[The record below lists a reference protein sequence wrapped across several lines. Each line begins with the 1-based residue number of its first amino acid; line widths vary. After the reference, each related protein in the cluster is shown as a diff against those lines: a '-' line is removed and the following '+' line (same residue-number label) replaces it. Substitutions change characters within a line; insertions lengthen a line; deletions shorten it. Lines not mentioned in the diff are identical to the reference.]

1 MQKLLLLSAI
11 IMAIAIPVRMA
22 RDPNPR
28 RGFKRTLVFY
38 LVFCFCYVL
47 ALKYV
52 YFRLVRA

>member
-1 MQKLLLLSAI
+1 MAKLLLLSAI

-28 RGFKRTLVFY
+28 RGFKRSLLFY

-47 ALKYV
+47 ALKFV
-52 YFRLVRA
+52 YFKLI

>member
-1 MQKLLLLSAI
+1 MAKLLLLSAI
-11 IMAIAIPVRMA
+11 IMTIAIPVRMA
-22 RDPNPR
+22 RDPNPQ

-52 YFRLVRA
+52 YFRLI

>member
-11 IMAIAIPVRMA
+11 VMAIAIPVSMA
-22 RDPNPR
+22 RDQNPR

-38 LVFCFCYVL
+38 LLFCFCYVL

-52 YFRLVRA
+52 FFKLD